1 MKNAPYVI
9 TISRQLGSGGSYI
22 GQCIAK
28 RMGIHYLDREI
39 LSEAAQRLQVSEY
52 DLDEYDEK
60 AASFWQ
66 ILFSTEFVD
75 TVTYHPPKLF
85 VPSVSNVFE
94 TQTEIINKVA
104 DERSAVIIGRG
115 GNYILRNRPRHLS
128 IFIHAGIPFRQERI
142 AALYK
147 VPEKQALKMI
157 EQYDNERAKY
167 IRQVAG
173 HTWTDARNYQ
183 LCIDTG
189 LIGLDNAINMIINY
203 IKDKFGVREIHP
215 EVG

>member
-1 MKNAPYVI
+1 MKTSPYVI

-22 GQCIAK
+22 GQNIAK
-28 RMGIHYLDREI
+28 RMGIYYMDREI
-39 LSEAAQRLQVSEY
+39 LSEVAQRLQVSEY
-52 DLDEYDEK
+52 DLDKYDEK

-66 ILFSTEFVD
+66 MIFSTEFID
-75 TVTYHPPKLF
+75 TVSYVPPKLF

-94 TQTEIINKVA
+94 TQADIINKVA

-115 GNYILRNRPRHLS
+115 GNYILRNRPMHLS
-128 IFIHAGIPFRQERI
+128 VFIHAGIPFRQKRI
-142 AALYK
+142 ADIYG

-167 IRQVAG
+167 IRQVSGFDWLNAC
-173 HTWTDARNYQ
+173 NYQ

-189 LIGLDNAINMIINY
+189 EIGLDNAVNLIINY
-203 IKDKFGVREIHP
+203 IKEQFGVREIHP
-215 EVG
+215 EME